1 MGLLLRTKYY
11 NNSNEI
17 PLRGSATKEGSIRNF
32 KKNLKKNL
40 GTWEYAIIY
49 HDGVKIQYYHES
61 TGVNPIDRKTYIEQL
76 NKTRINLYIVPTQ
89 DYKDRTGQQ
98 RFKPVYG
105 AAIEEMPNY
114 DNDDVL
120 KVIAYLDNKKI
131 KTYQDGKFL

>member
-1 MGLLLRTKYY
+1 MKMLIRIKFH
-11 NNSNEI
+11 NNPDEI
-17 PLRGSATKEGSIRNF
+17 PLRGAATYDGSISNF

-40 GTWEYAIIY
+40 GAWEYAIIY
-49 HDGVKIQYYHES
+49 QDGVKIQYYHES
-61 TGVNPIDRKTYIEQL
+61 MGVQAIDKEKYIEQI

-105 AAIEEMPNY
+105 ATIEDMPNY
-114 DNDDVL
+114 YNSDTL
-120 KVIAYLDNKKI
+120 KIQAYLNNKVI